1 MSKVKYC
8 AVVASGIVLVMLG
21 ITVGLRSASTGGL
34 KTASGLKS
42 TALGITLVLGGLR
55 LKIWGLTELHTIY
68 ASEEFERLFQRSPD
82 IPKPCQ
88 GCCNYH
94 GKEYGGVMLVCGIHP
109 EGVKGDSCPDYE
121 VFKGGKGGQV

>member
-1 MSKVKYC
+1 MSNAVSKVKYC
-8 AVVASGIVLVMLG
+8 ALIASGVVLVSLG
-21 ITVGLRSASTGGL
+21 VTIAARATT
-34 KTASGLKS
+34 TSGIKS

-82 IPKPCQ
+82 IPKPCR

-109 EGVKGDSCPDYE
+109 KGVKGDKCPD
-121 VFKGGKGGQV
+121 FRRN